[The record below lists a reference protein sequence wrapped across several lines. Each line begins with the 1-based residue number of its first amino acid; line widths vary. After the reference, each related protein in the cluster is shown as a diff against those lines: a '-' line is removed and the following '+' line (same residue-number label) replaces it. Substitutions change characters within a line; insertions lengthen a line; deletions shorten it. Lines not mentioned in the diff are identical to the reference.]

1 MTTRSSFLA
10 LAFACGRIA
19 AAAEDPVPAATP
31 ASTPEPRPGPE
42 VVAIQDNSFLI
53 EEAYNQEP
61 GVVQHIFGW
70 SRDHESGDWSLGL
83 TQEWP
88 LFDQH
93 HQVSFSLPV
102 ERMAA
107 GTRIGDLALNYRY
120 QAVGVDG
127 GPVAF
132 APRVSFVAPTGS
144 DVVGGQSA
152 LQLNLPLSLD
162 TGRNLVLHTNAGV
175 SRAFAAGGRPAV
187 TRWNLGQSL
196 IWLAHPRVNLML
208 EAVAVHARD
217 AGGDGEWEPL
227 VGPGVRVAIDWG
239 GLQVVP
245 GLALQF
251 GLGPASEERRVFLY
265 LSLEHPFR

>member
-1 MTTRSSFLA
+1 MRNRSSLLA
-10 LAFACGRIA
+10 LAFACCGLV
-19 AAAEDPVPAATP
+19 AAAEDPAPRATP
-31 ASTPEPRPGPE
+31 SPTPVPE
-42 VVAIQDNSFLI
+42 VVPIQDNSFLI

-61 GVVQHIFGW
+61 GIVQHIFGW
-70 SRDHESGDWSLGL
+70 SRDDQSGDWSLGF

-88 LFDQH
+88 LFNQH

-102 ERMAA
+102 ERLDAA
-107 GTRIGDLALNYRY
+107 NKIGDLAFNYRY
-120 QAVGVDG
+120 QAVGVGG

-152 LQLNLPLSLD
+152 LQLNLPLSFD
-162 TGRNLVLHTNAGV
+162 TGRNVVLHTNAGV
-175 SRAFAAGGRPAV
+175 SRVFEADGRPAV
-187 TRWNLGQSL
+187 TGWNLGQSL

-208 EAVAVHARD
+208 EAVAVHTREE
-217 AGGDGEWEPL
+217 GGEGEWEPL
-227 VGPGVRVAIDWG
+227 IGPGVRVAIDWG

-245 GLALQF
+245 GLAFQF